1 MTLYN
6 LTQQD
11 AKTLLNHCENNIETL
26 AIILYDRCLVKSLKS
41 GINKAKRIKVFAN
54 KINNLT

>member
-1 MTLYN
+1 MLLYN

-26 AIILYDRCLVKSLKS
+26 AVLLYDKGRAKSLKS
-41 GINKAKRIKVFAN
+41 GINKAKKIKNFAN
-54 KINNLT
+54 KIN